1 MPEHYRRAM
10 TRYVALLRGIN
21 VGGINIKMADLRQV
35 FVDLGYGDVKTVL
48 ASGNVLFDSDSADIG
63 GLKATI
69 EAALRKVF
77 GYEAWV
83 FVLDTATLAAIVEAY
98 PFDPER
104 DGWHPYVMFTAEP
117 EVLASLLA
125 VRDDL
130 DPSIERIAGG
140 DGVLYWEVERGR
152 TLDSTFGKNT
162 GKPRLKAVTT
172 TRNLRT
178 LVKLLK

>member
-1 MPEHYRRAM
+1 M

-35 FVDLGYGDVKTVL
+35 FTDLGFDDVKTVL
-48 ASGNVLFDSDSADIG
+48 ASGNVLFTSDSTDVAA
-63 GLKATI
+63 LKSTI
-69 EAALRKVF
+69 ETALRNVF

-83 FVLDTATLAAIVEAY
+83 FVLDTATVARIVDAY
-98 PFDPER
+98 PYDPER
-104 DGWHPYVMFTAEP
+104 EGWHPYVMFAAEP
-117 EVLASLLA
+117 GVLTDLLTVQA
-125 VRDDL
+125 DL
-130 DPSIERIAGG
+130 DPAIERIQGG

-162 GKPRLKAVTT
+162 GKPKLKAVTT

-178 LVKLLK
+178 LVKILK

>member
-1 MPEHYRRAM
+1 M

-35 FVDLGYGDVKTVL
+35 FVDLEFDDVKTVL
-48 ASGNVLFDSDSADIG
+48 ASGNVLFSSDSADVA
-63 GLKATI
+63 GLKASI

-83 FVLDTATLAAIVEAY
+83 FVLDTATLSGIVEAY

-117 EVLASLLA
+117 TVLEGLLT
-125 VRDDL
+125 VQGDL
-130 DPSIERIAGG
+130 DPAIERIQGG
-140 DGVLYWEVERGR
+140 DGVLYWEVERGM
-152 TLDSTFGKNT
+152 TLTSSFGKNT
-162 GKPRLKAVTT
+162 GKAKLKAVTT

>member
-1 MPEHYRRAM
+1 M

-21 VGGINIKMADLRQV
+21 VGGINIKMADLRRV
-35 FVDLGYGDVKTVL
+35 FTELGFDDVKTVL
-48 ASGNVLFDSDSADIG
+48 ASGNVLFTTDSAD
-63 GLKATI
+63 T
-69 EAALRKVF
+69 AALKTRIESALRAAF

-83 FVLDTATLAAIVEAY
+83 FVLDLDTLAGIVAAY

-104 DGWHPYVMFTAEP
+104 DGWHPYVMFTAQP
-117 EVLASLLA
+117 EVLAGLLA

-130 DPSIERIAGG
+130 DPAIERIQGG
-140 DGVLYWEVERGR
+140 EGVLYWEVERGR

-162 GKPRLKAVTT
+162 GKPKLKAVTT

>member
-1 MPEHYRRAM
+1 M
-10 TRYVALLRGIN
+10 TRYVSLLRGIN
-21 VGGINIKMADLRQV
+21 VGGVNIKMADLRRV
-35 FVDLGYGDVKTVL
+35 FTELGFDDVKTVL
-48 ASGNVLFDSDSADIG
+48 ASGNVLFTTDATDTSKLKSD
-63 GLKATI
+63 I
-69 EAALRKVF
+69 ESALRAAF

-83 FVLDTATLAAIVEAY
+83 FVLDTETLARIVDAY

-104 DGWHPYVMFTAEP
+104 EGWHPYVMFTAESA
-117 EVLASLLA
+117 VLADLLT
-125 VRDDL
+125 VRDAL
-130 DPSIERIAGG
+130 EPEIERIQGG

-162 GKPRLKAVTT
+162 GKPKLKAVTT

>member
-1 MPEHYRRAM
+1 M

-35 FVDLGYGDVKTVL
+35 FVDLGFDEVKTVL
-48 ASGNVLFDSDSADIG
+48 ASGNVLFSSDSTDTAS
-63 GLKATI
+63 LKATV
-69 EAALRKVF
+69 EASLRSVF

-83 FVLDTATLAAIVEAY
+83 FVLETATLAGIVESY

-104 DGWHPYVMFTAEP
+104 EGWHPYVMFTAEP
-117 EVLASLLA
+117 SVLDGLLTVQEA
-125 VRDDL
+125 L
-130 DPSIERIAGG
+130 DPAVERIAGG
-140 DGVLYWEVERGR
+140 DGVLYWEVERGM
-152 TLDSTFGKNT
+152 TLKSSFGRNT
-162 GKPRLKAVTT
+162 GKPKLKAVTT

>member
-1 MPEHYRRAM
+1 M

-35 FVDLGYGDVKTVL
+35 FVDLGFDEVKTVL
-48 ASGNVLFDSDSADIG
+48 ASGNVLFSSDRVDVA

-69 EAALRKVF
+69 ETALRKVF

-83 FVLDTATLAAIVEAY
+83 FVLETATLARIVDAY

-104 DGWHPYVMFTAEP
+104 AGWHPYVMFTAEP
-117 EVLASLLA
+117 SVLGGLLEVQDRLDSA
-125 VRDDL
+125 V
-130 DPSIERIAGG
+130 ERIAGG
-140 DGVLYWEVERGR
+140 DNVLYWEVERGR

-162 GKPRLKAVTT
+162 GKPKLKAVTT

>member
-1 MPEHYRRAM
+1 M

-35 FVDLGYGDVKTVL
+35 FTDLGFEDVKTVL
-48 ASGNVLFDSDSADIG
+48 ASGNVLFNSDPTDVA
-63 GLKATI
+63 GLKSTI
-69 EAALRKVF
+69 ETALRAAF

-83 FVLDTATLAAIVEAY
+83 FVLDTATLAGIVEAY

-117 EVLASLLA
+117 TVLAALLA
-125 VRDDL
+125 VQGDL
-130 DPSIERIAGG
+130 DPAIERIQGG
-140 DGVLYWEVERGR
+140 EGVLYWEVERGR

-162 GKPRLKAVTT
+162 GKPKLKAVTT